1 MEILNML
8 NNVAEPTGMWA
19 NIIKW
24 IFSSVG
30 NYAITIIIL
39 TIAIKIILLP
49 LDFYQRYITKA
60 NTKKQAKIQPEID
73 KINARYANNK
83 DLLNQKTMELY
94 KRENYNIIGTCV
106 GMLVNLVLTMV
117 IFFTLF
123 GGINKMQYYTID
135 QEFLSLRQ
143 TYIEAV
149 EDNYGAEI
157 SEDEIFNGTVELP
170 SEVVVAANNA
180 VQDKYKEIKTSFLW
194 IKNVWIPDN
203 YKSIVPDYEGYLKIT
218 NQKALSDGS
227 SETLRKNT
235 YDTVMGS
242 LQEKYTGWNGYM
254 ILPMLAIISTVIST
268 MIPTWIEK
276 SKAKKRG
283 VPYVTSP
290 ANNKMMLILMPV
302 ILGVFTFFYN
312 SVFGLYIVVGALI
325 GLMTSPLTTLL
336 TDKIIEKKEER
347 NAAKL
352 NVSYSRKSNTVDIT
366 KNQNTT
372 KKTTKNSNNSKK
384 K

>member
-194 IKNVWIPDN
+194 IKMYGFQI
-203 YKSIVPDYEGYLKIT
+203 II
-218 NQKALSDGS
+218 NQ
-227 SETLRKNT
+227 
-235 YDTVMGS
+235 
-242 LQEKYTGWNGYM
+242 
-254 ILPMLAIISTVIST
+254 
-268 MIPTWIEK
+268 
-276 SKAKKRG
+276 
-283 VPYVTSP
+283 
-290 ANNKMMLILMPV
+290 
-302 ILGVFTFFYN
+302 
-312 SVFGLYIVVGALI
+312 
-325 GLMTSPLTTLL
+325 
-336 TDKIIEKKEER
+336 
-347 NAAKL
+347 
-352 NVSYSRKSNTVDIT
+352 
-366 KNQNTT
+366 
-372 KKTTKNSNNSKK
+372 
-384 K
+384 